1 VKVCDDD
8 NNNNTYLK
16 NYKMRAEIDR
26 LAIAMCTHNNNN
38 NNNKWYAAMY
48 NNAMQ
53 FKKRKKKTMID
64 QILWRF

>member
-1 VKVCDDD
+1 MKVCYDDN

-26 LAIAMCTHNNNN
+26 LAIAMCIHITHNNN
-38 NNNKWYAAMY
+38 KWCAAMY

-53 FKKRKKKTMID
+53 FKKRKKKK
-64 QILWRF
+64 R